1 MKKLLTKMPVYLSEL
16 TPDEIDSLG
25 TDPIDI
31 ENALALVRSCTGN
44 CFFYHLG

>member
-1 MKKLLTKMPVYLSEL
+1 MPVYLSEL

-31 ENALALVRSCTGN
+31 ENAWFGREST
-44 CFFYHLG
+44 